1 MKYFLAIFLCVPLL
15 SWADADADF
24 LAIRDAFRKGDAA
37 AVEKKSA
44 AFERS
49 PLAPYVTYYRLRLNW
64 DAPEKLAAINLFLSE
79 PADAAISESFRL
91 EWLKHLAEQQRWAEF
106 AQEYPRHVA
115 EDLELACAALQ
126 FRQYSGDATVFAEAK
141 AKWLS
146 GSNLPESCTPIF
158 QLAIAKGVISH
169 ADIWARIR
177 LASEEG
183 NQSLVKRLAVN
194 LPKEAQLSLT
204 GLDQAE
210 ATPTKYL
217 SKVKLKNTNTG
228 KRLVALHALQSLA
241 RQSPVLAYQQW
252 QKIAVHFP
260 EAERQYFH
268 GWLAYFAARQ
278 LDEHALAWYREAGDS
293 SLSANQLAWRV
304 RAALRAGDW
313 REVSATIARMSATQ
327 QKESTWRYWKARAQ
341 KASGQLT
348 QAESL
353 FKELSQEYNFYGQL
367 AADELGL
374 SEAGEFSTV
383 AYKFDKTEL
392 AVMANHPAVQR
403 MMALYRMEM
412 RTEAAKEWAWLA
424 GRLTDAQLLAAAE
437 VARQNEIFDR
447 AIYAADR
454 TAHLH
459 DFNLRYPSPYRDS
472 LHEHVNQFG
481 LDEAWVYGL
490 MRQES
495 RFVTRAKSN
504 VGAAG
509 LMQVMPAT
517 ARWIAK
523 KLHMVDYRKDLIH
536 QLDVNLKL
544 GTFYMKNVLDSLDES
559 PVLASAAYNAGPGRA
574 RHWRA
579 DRPLEGAIYAETIPF
594 DETRDY
600 VKKVMSNTVYYSK
613 LFGQPPLTLKQRLGT
628 IAAKSPENMQLVQDE
643 R

>member
-1 MKYFLAIFLCVPLL
+1 MNYLWAIFLCFPLL
-15 SWADADADF
+15 GWANADADF
-24 LAIRDAFRKGDAA
+24 LAIRDAFNRGDAA
-37 AVEKKSA
+37 TVEKMA
-44 AFERS
+44 ADFDRS
-49 PLAPYVTYYRLRLNW
+49 PLAPYVNFYRLRLNW
-64 DAPEKLAAINLFLSE
+64 DAPEKLAEINLFLAA
-79 PADAAISESFRL
+79 PADAAVSEAFRL
-91 EWLKHLAEQQRWAEF
+91 EWLKHLAAQQRWTEF

-115 EDLELACAALQ
+115 EDGELACAALQ
-126 FRQYSGDATVFAEAK
+126 FRHYSGDTAALLEAK
-141 AKWLS
+141 TKWL
-146 GSNLPESCTPIF
+146 GSSHLPDNCTPIF
-158 QLAIAKGVISH
+158 EAAIAKGVITQ

-177 LASEEG
+177 MALEENNLGLA
-183 NQSLVKRLAVN
+183 KRLATH
-194 LPKEAQLSLT
+194 LSKETQLSLA
-204 GLDQAE
+204 GLDKAE
-210 ATPTKYL
+210 ANPTKYL
-217 SKVKLKNTNTG
+217 AKINLKNASTG
-228 KRLVALHALQSLA
+228 KRLVALHALQNLA
-241 RQSPVLAYQQW
+241 KQSTETAHQQW
-252 QKIAVHFP
+252 QKIAAYFP
-260 EAERQYFH
+260 EVERQYFH
-268 GWLAYFAARQ
+268 GWLAYFAARH
-278 LDEHALAWYREAGDS
+278 LDEHALAWYREAGDTV
-293 SLSANQLAWRV
+293 LSDNQLAWRV

-327 QKESTWRYWKARAQ
+327 QKESAWRYWKARAQ
-341 KASGQLT
+341 KTAGQLT
-348 QAESL
+348 QAESTL
-353 FKELSQEYNFYGQL
+353 KELSQEYNFYGQL

-374 SEAGEFSTV
+374 PATGEFTTT

-392 AVMANHPAVQR
+392 AAMASHPAVQR
-403 MMALYRMEM
+403 MMALYRMEL
-412 RTEAAKEWAWLA
+412 RTEAAKEWAWLVN
-424 GRLTDAQLLAAAE
+424 RLTDAQLLAAAE
-437 VARQNEIFDR
+437 VARQNDIFDR

-454 TAHLH
+454 TSHLH
-459 DFNLRYPSPYRDS
+459 DFNLRYPAPYRDS
-472 LHEHVNQFG
+472 LREHVNEFG

-579 DRPLEGAIYAETIPF
+579 DRALEGAIYAETIPF

-600 VKKVMSNTVYYSK
+600 VKKVMSNTVFYSK
-613 LFGQPPLTLKQRLGT
+613 LFGQQPQTLKQRLGT
-628 IAAKSPENMQLVQDE
+628 IAAKSPENMKLVQDE

>member
-1 MKYFLAIFLCVPLL
+1 MKYFLAIFLCLPLL

-24 LAIRDAFRKGDAA
+24 LAIRDAFRKGDMAA
-37 AVEKKSA
+37 IEKKSA
-44 AFERS
+44 EFERS

-64 DAPEKLAAINLFLSE
+64 DAPEKLAEINLFLSA
-79 PADAAISESFRL
+79 PADAAVSESFRL
-91 EWLKHLAEQQRWAEF
+91 EWLKHLAAQQRWAEF

-126 FRQYSGDATVFAEAK
+126 FRQYSGDATALSEAK
-141 AKWLS
+141 VKWFS
-146 GSNLPESCTPIF
+146 GSNLPESCTLIF
-158 QLAIAKGVISH
+158 QIAITKGIISH

-177 LASEEG
+177 LALEEG
-183 NQSLVKRLAVN
+183 NLGLAKRLVLN
-194 LPKEAQLSLT
+194 FPKDAQLSLA
-204 GLDQAE
+204 GLDKAD
-210 ATPTKYL
+210 TNPTKYL
-217 SKVKLKNTNTG
+217 SKIKLKNASTG
-228 KRLVALHALQSLA
+228 QRLVALHALQSLA
-241 RQSPVLAYQQW
+241 KQSPELAHQQW
-252 QKIAVHFP
+252 QKIAVHFS
-260 EAERQYFH
+260 ETEQQYLH

-278 LDEHALAWYREAGDS
+278 LDDHALAWYREAGDS
-293 SLSANQLAWRV
+293 PLSANQLSWRV
-304 RAALRAGDW
+304 RAALRVADW
-313 REVSATIARMSATQ
+313 REVLTTIARMSPNQ
-327 QKESTWRYWKARAQ
+327 QQESAWRYWKGRAQ
-341 KASGQLT
+341 KATGQLV
-348 QAESL
+348 QAESI
-353 FKELSQEYNFYGQL
+353 FKELSQEYGFYGQL

-374 SEAGEFSTV
+374 PAAGEFTTTP
-383 AYKFDKTEL
+383 YKFDKTEL
-392 AVMANHPAVQR
+392 SVMANHPAVQR
-403 MMALYRMEM
+403 MMALYRMDM

-424 GRLTDAQLLAAAE
+424 SRLSDVQLLAAAE

-454 TAHLH
+454 TSHVH
-459 DFNLRYPSPYRDS
+459 DFNLRYPAPYRDS

-523 KLHMVDYRKDLIH
+523 KLHMVDYRKELIH

-579 DRPLEGAIYAETIPF
+579 NRPLEGAIYAETIPF

-600 VKKVMSNTVYYSK
+600 VKKVMSNTVYYAK
-613 LFGQPPLTLKQRLGT
+613 LFGQPPQTLKQRLGT
-628 IAAKSPENMQLVQDE
+628 IAAKSAENMQLVQDE